1 MQEILD
7 LHNVCRCMNDVQL
20 LESDCSIEATAQPW
34 GDNAVYGDYSGD
46 FRKQGSENCVE
57 NLAWG
62 HPTRTEL
69 DSTQAWY
76 DEIADT
82 DSDSSLVQGF
92 TRIRTGKWWVTAPK

>member
-7 LHNVCRCMNDVQL
+7 LHNVCRCMNDFRL

-34 GDNAVYGDYSGD
+34 ADNAAYGDYSGD
-46 FRKQGSENCVE
+46 FPKQGSENYVE

-69 DSTQAWY
+69 DST
-76 DEIADT
+76 
-82 DSDSSLVQGF
+82 
-92 TRIRTGKWWVTAPK
+92 